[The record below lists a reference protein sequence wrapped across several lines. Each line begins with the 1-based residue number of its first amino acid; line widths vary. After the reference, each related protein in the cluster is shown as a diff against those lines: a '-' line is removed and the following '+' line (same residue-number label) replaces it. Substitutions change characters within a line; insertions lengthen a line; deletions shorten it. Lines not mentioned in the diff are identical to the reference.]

1 MKSADLESAG
11 QIKAIVAGNSP
22 IPAVCPPVM
31 MLTDTGLPTSN
42 QMVVKHSIRQRC
54 GTIIDG
60 IDIQDANS
68 RLEVPVP
75 KVNTLMKTCA
85 NRQRLTRDIPA
96 FADQIGGKVMVFSS
110 VEPADIQ
117 GLRRIG
123 PNSKTITIV
132 EAVRIAAD
140 NWYDTFFKASTNNP
154 AVQQEASQ

>member
-1 MKSADLESAG
+1 
-11 QIKAIVAGNSP
+11 
-22 IPAVCPPVM
+22 M

-85 NRQRLTRDIPA
+85 NRQRLTRDITA